1 MKRITSLLTGLAV
14 ATFLVTAPASAQ
26 SQRGLVNVF
35 ITDIEI
41 IDDVPVTVVLED
53 INVGVGAALN
63 VAANV
68 CGVAVGVLASQ
79 LGQTGAA
86 QCEVGDQTITLTRL
100 IND

>member
-1 MKRITSLLTGLAV
+1 MKRITSLIAGLAV
-14 ATFLVTAPASAQ
+14 VTALTAAPVNAQ
-26 SQRGLVNVF
+26 AQRGLVNVY
-35 ITDIEI
+35 ITDV
-41 IDDVPVTVVLED
+41 IDDITVVVQD
-53 INVGVGAALN
+53 INVGIGAGLN

-86 QCEVGDQTITLTRL
+86 QCDVGNQTVTLTRL